1 MAVLNSFIVL
11 PVNAK
16 VTWTEESEFCA
27 KLVTSNY
34 PVTAV
39 VPVYLSIILLRPI
52 KNMFEL

>member
-1 MAVLNSFIVL
+1 MLNSFIVL

-27 KLVTSNY
+27 KLVISNY

-52 KNMFEL
+52 KNMLEL